1 MTKRRASEGAAGR
14 GAKRSRSG
22 ASRKTKAG
30 AEPSTAAR
38 SPVKGGSDAP
48 EGEAAQA
55 KSGEP
60 PSPSKQGEDSEPGE
74 AAAPAAP
81 ARWPWHKWLWTAAA
95 LFVIAAG
102 GALAWSL
109 WPRGAPEGQGPALDA
124 RLVALEERIEE
135 LEGPEG
141 LGGLQKRVAELP
153 SAQALT
159 HAEAAAA
166 LATERASGLKT
177 RIEDLE
183 KAVAGVERGLAE
195 LRAAPAAEPGPEA
208 EAAERA
214 AQENAALLAELGA
227 RLEAL
232 ESGARAEAA
241 AAPGREA
248 LLVAVGQ
255 LREALRGSGPFAAEL
270 EVVDSLGAGQPEV
283 ERAVAEISPFA
294 ARGVATEEELKAR
307 FAAVAGAVVRASAA
321 PEDATLTEEVLSRAA
336 ALVTV
341 RRTGADVPGD
351 SPEAVAA
358 RAEARLGA
366 GDLAGAVAEL
376 ETLTGPPAAAAETWL
391 DDARARLQAES
402 VLRRLHAHVIGQI
415 PRGGGPSE

>member
-1 MTKRRASEGAAGR
+1 MTKRRASEEASGGE
-14 GAKRSRSG
+14 AKRSRSG
-22 ASRKTKAG
+22 ASRKTE

-38 SPVKGGSDAP
+38 SQGEGGDVPQHQAP
-48 EGEAAQA
+48 GA

-60 PSPSKQGEDSEPGE
+60 PPSPPGGEPEPGA
-74 AAAPAAP
+74 AAAPGPP
-81 ARWPWHKWLWTAAA
+81 ARGPWPKWLWTAAVV
-95 LFVIAAG
+95 FVIAAG

-109 WPRGAPEGQGPALDA
+109 WPRGAPEGQGPALDS
-124 RLVALEERIEE
+124 RLAALEERVAA
-135 LEGPEG
+135 LEGPQG
-141 LGGLQKRVAELP
+141 LGGLEQRVAGLP
-153 SAQALT
+153 SVEAVT
-159 HAEAAAA
+159 DAEAAAA
-166 LATERASGLKT
+166 LVAERVSGLKS

-183 KAVAGVERGLAE
+183 KTMARVERGLAE
-195 LRAAPAAEPGPEA
+195 FGAAAAEPGPEA
-208 EAAERA
+208 EAAKRA

-232 ESGARAEAA
+232 ESGAQAEAA

-255 LREALRGSGPFAAEL
+255 LREALRGSRPFGPEL

-283 ERAVAEISPFA
+283 ARAVAEISPLA
-294 ARGVATEEELKAR
+294 ARGIATEEELKAR

-321 PEDATLTEEVLSRAA
+321 PEDATFSQEVLSRAA

-351 SPEAVAA
+351 SPQAVAA

-376 ETLTGPPAAAAETWL
+376 ETLTGPPAAAAESWL
-391 DDARARLQAES
+391 GDARARLQAES

-415 PRGGGPSE
+415 PRGGGPSQ

>member
-1 MTKRRASEGAAGR
+1 MTKRRASEGASG
-14 GAKRSRSG
+14 GEAKRSRSG
-22 ASRKTKAG
+22 APRQTA

-38 SPVKGGSDAP
+38 SQVEGSDVP
-48 EGEAAQA
+48 EREALEA

-60 PSPSKQGEDSEPGE
+60 PPPSRPGGESEPGP
-74 AAAPAAP
+74 AAAPRPP
-81 ARWPWHKWLWTAAA
+81 ARGPWPKWLLTAAV
-95 LFVIAAG
+95 LLVIAAG

-109 WPRGAPEGQGPALDA
+109 WPRGAPEGQGPTLDA
-124 RLVALEERIEE
+124 RLAALDERIAA

-141 LGGLQKRVAELP
+141 LAGLKERVAGLP
-153 SAQALT
+153 SVEAVT
-159 HAEAAAA
+159 DAEAAAA
-166 LATERASGLKT
+166 LVAERASGLKT

-183 KAVAGVERGLAE
+183 KAVARVERGLAE
-195 LRAAPAAEPGPEA
+195 LKAAAEPGPEA
-208 EAAERA
+208 EAARRA
-214 AQENAALLAELGA
+214 ARENAALLADLGA

-232 ESGARAEAA
+232 ESGAQAEAA

-255 LREALRGSGPFAAEL
+255 LREALRGSRPFGPEL

-283 ERAVAEISPFA
+283 ARAVAELSPLA
-294 ARGVATEEELKAR
+294 ARGIATEEELKAR
-307 FAAVAGAVVRASAA
+307 FAAVAGAVVRAAAA
-321 PEDATLTEEVLSRAA
+321 PEDATFSQEVLSRAA

-341 RRTGADVPGD
+341 RRTGADVPGA

-376 ETLTGPPAAAAETWL
+376 ETLTGPPAAAAESWL

-415 PRGGGPSE
+415 PRGGGPSQ